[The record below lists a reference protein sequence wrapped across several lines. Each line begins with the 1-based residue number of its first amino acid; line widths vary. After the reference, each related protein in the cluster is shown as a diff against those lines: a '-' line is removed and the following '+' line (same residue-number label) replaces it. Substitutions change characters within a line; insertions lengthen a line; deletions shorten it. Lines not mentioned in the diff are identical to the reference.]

1 MTISELAGE
10 FGIAPS
16 AIRYYEEVG
25 LLSPHRNTRRGQRLY
40 SDRDRARLKL
50 ILRGKRFGFSLSEIA
65 EILELYDANPTQAR
79 QIMRTLEYGFR
90 HIREMD
96 ERIEE
101 LLEIR
106 REMLEF
112 ARSFLEILEREGQ
125 DAESRSFIALAG
137 EVIRELEAR
146 EFGSGT
152 VSRRDAGAEAG
163 NADRSVGR
171 VRAAS
176 PREKEAGR
184 RRRAP
189 GAGPSLPE

>member
-1 MTISELAGE
+1 MAERERKITISELAGE

-50 ILRGKRFGFSLSEIA
+50 ILRGRRFGYSLSEIA
-65 EILELYDANPTQAR
+65 DILELYDTHPTQAK

-90 HIREMD
+90 HIREID

-106 REMLEF
+106 KEMLEF
-112 ARSFLEILEREGQ
+112 ARNFLEILEREEGEKQ
-125 DAESRSFIALAG
+125 DTRDFMAMASR
-137 EVIRELEAR
+137 VIRELE
-146 EFGSGT
+146 
-152 VSRRDAGAEAG
+152 
-163 NADRSVGR
+163 
-171 VRAAS
+171 
-176 PREKEAGR
+176 EKEFLLPRHGAAVRSGGKR
-184 RRRAP
+184 RGGGKRKESG
-189 GAGPSLPE
+189 GAAL

>member
-1 MTISELAGE
+1 MNGKKEEGKGKKLTISELAGE

-25 LLSPHRNTRRGQRLY
+25 LLAPHRNTRRGQRLY
-40 SDRDRARLKL
+40 NERDRARLKL
-50 ILRGKRFGFSLSEIA
+50 ILRGKRFGFSLGEIA
-65 EILELYDANPTQAR
+65 EILELYDANPTQTR

-112 ARSFLEILEREGQ
+112 ARSFLGILEREGR
-125 DAESRSFIALAG
+125 DEETRSFITLAG
-137 EVIRELEAR
+137 EVIRELETR
-146 EFGSGT
+146 EFSSITSSRGCAGTEVKGAGRSATSGK
-152 VSRRDAGAEAG
+152 
-163 NADRSVGR
+163 
-171 VRAAS
+171 AAS
-176 PREKEAGR
+176 PRGKRTER
-184 RRRAP
+184 R
-189 GAGPSLPE
+189 